1 MNLKQNYTEFY
12 YKVGNSVIVLLF
24 CKFVPFSTAV
34 NQILKTWLG
43 MHFTFCNI
51 KSNHGLLS
59 SSSSS
64 PLASSKSSLW
74 SVDQHGEWL
83 LLGRSGRLIFGNV
96 NTSDPICCLY
106 HLSFS
111 PGLSKRKRVQDC
123 NFERSW
129 VIAGGCDAVRSLSKL
144 LPLAQK

>member
-43 MHFTFCNI
+43 MHFAFRNI
-51 KSNHGLLS
+51 KSNHVLLS

-111 PGLSKRKRVQDC
+111 PGLSK
-123 NFERSW
+123 
-129 VIAGGCDAVRSLSKL
+129 SKKNTSSKSARL
-144 LPLAQK
+144 QF